1 MKGRNIFLNLI
12 LGALCASQAFAAK
25 KDNFLQ
31 LEENGTK
38 KYLVVMEEETRSNG
52 VINSQYAGLNR
63 SERATQVAHEN
74 GLKLNRVYNKVVD
87 GFVVEGDIETLKKL
101 SNKPGVKYIEQV
113 GKTWLDGTQSSAPWN
128 LDRIDQRGSSLN
140 GTYNYD
146 RTGAGVTV
154 YVLDSGIQNSHSQF
168 EGRATSGWDFINNN
182 KGTGT
187 DCNGHGT
194 HVAGTIGGKTY
205 GVAKS
210 VNLVSVRTQSCSGS
224 GDWSDFIAALDWVVS
239 NGTKPAIIHASI
251 GGGASNSV
259 DNAIRSAIN
268 AGFTV
273 VVSAGNDAKDACTQ
287 SPARVKEALTVGAT
301 DKNDA
306 RASFSNYGQCVDV
319 WAPGVD
325 VRSAYPSSNTATA
338 SWQGTSMAAP
348 HVSGI
353 AALYLQGAP
362 NAAVASVVNNVMG
375 KVTYGK
381 VNDRKTIDTPNLFA
395 YSRGTSNTY
404 TAFHRYN
411 NDKIGNHFYTKN
423 WWELQSAPDS
433 SWKYEGVIGYAYRGQ
448 QSNTKPLYRYYHSSQ
463 TDHLYTAN
471 YGELGGGGNG
481 WSYNGVAAY
490 LPLSGNT
497 KSLYRYYSS
506 KIQDHFYTTN
516 WNELE
521 GGNSNWK
528 YEGNI
533 GKLFAGPQD

>member
-1 MKGRNIFLNLI
+1 MKGFGIFGTLVAAVI
-12 LGALCASQAFAAK
+12 FSSQAVAEKNSKFVQ
-25 KDNFLQ
+25 LQ
-31 LEENGTK
+31 KNGTE
-38 KYLVVMEEETRSNG
+38 KYLVIMDDVSSNG
-52 VINSQYAGLNR
+52 AATSQYSGLNR
-63 SERATQVAHEN
+63 SERAIQIAHEN
-74 GLKLNRVYNKVVD
+74 GLRLKRSFNKVIN
-87 GFVVEGDIETLKKL
+87 GFVVEGDIKALEKL
-101 SNKPGVKYIEQV
+101 SKKAGVKRVEQV
-113 GKTWLDGTQSSAPWN
+113 GETWLNATQSNAPWN
-128 LDRIDQRGSSLN
+128 LDRVDQRSRSLN
-140 GTYNYD
+140 GSYVYD
-146 RTGAGVTV
+146 RTGAGVTA
-154 YVLDSGIQNSHSQF
+154 YVIDSGIRTSHTEF
-168 EGRATSGWDFINNN
+168 EGRASSGWDFISNNQ
-182 KGTGT
+182 GSGS

-210 VNLVSVRTQSCSGS
+210 VKLVSLRTQNCSGT
-224 GDWSDFIAALDWVVS
+224 GDWSDFIGALDWVVS
-239 NGTKPAIIHASI
+239 NGVKPAVIHASI
-251 GGGASNSV
+251 GGPTSTSV
-259 DNAIRSAIN
+259 DNAVKNAIN

-325 VRSAYPSSNTATA
+325 ILSAYSTSNTAIT

-362 NAAVASVVNNVMG
+362 NAAVANVVNRVMS

-381 VNDRKTIDTPNLFA
+381 VSDRKTTDTPNLFA
-395 YSRGTSNTY
+395 YSLGTSNTY

-411 NDKIGNHFYTKN
+411 NDKIGNHFYTQN
-423 WWELQSAPDS
+423 WWEMQSAPDS
-433 SWKYEGVIGYAYRGQ
+433 DWKYEGVTGYAYRGQ
-448 QSNTKPLYRYYHSSQ
+448 QTNSKPLYRYYNASQ
-463 TDHLYTAN
+463 TDHLYTTN

-481 WSYNGVAAY
+481 WSYNGIATY
-490 LPLSGNT
+490 LPLSGDT
-497 KSLYRYYSS
+497 KSLYRYYNS

-516 WNELE
+516 WNELQ
-521 GGNSNWK
+521 GGTSSWK
-528 YEGNI
+528 YEANI